1 MFGPAI
7 LSMGQNLQPENAD
20 DAEDISVPMLSSDFI
35 KSKARFFEADG
46 IYLHRPLS
54 SSRRAPKAQK
64 FTFQK
69 NLSY

>member
-1 MFGPAI
+1 
-7 LSMGQNLQPENAD
+7 MGQNLQPENAKSAYLNAD
-20 DAEDISVPMLSSDFI
+20 DADDISVPILSSDFI
-35 KSKARFFEADG
+35 KFKARFFEAD

-64 FTFQK
+64 FTVQK